1 MISKQKLINLI
12 FTKSNPSLISSGP
25 LQVLYFLFGL
35 DVGKGILVD
44 VFVFGCLWED
54 FLVFGIFLLLIE
66 ERIVKVSYGNAVPF
80 EEPGIEPLDE
90 CGFELGDVIV

>member
-44 VFVFGCLWED
+44 VLVFGCL
-54 FLVFGIFLLLIE
+54 
-66 ERIVKVSYGNAVPF
+66 
-80 EEPGIEPLDE
+80 
-90 CGFELGDVIV
+90 